1 MTQIAPLN
9 LETADAATAATLNA
23 VKAKLGM
30 VPNMFATLAHA
41 PAALNGYLGL
51 SETLGTGRLT
61 AAQREIVALAAGQ
74 ANRCQYCLSAHT
86 LIGKGAGLSAEA
98 IASARTGKGTNA
110 LDDAIAGFAR
120 ALVEQR
126 GLLPAGEI
134 AGYRRAGLDDGLIL
148 EVIANVALNTLTNYT
163 NHVAET
169 AVDFPVVAV

>member
-1 MTQIAPLN
+1 MNLILWVPYRTKQTAIMPHVLVARQSLTKEIAMAQIAPLN

-98 IASARTGKGTNA
+98 IASGPHRPGRPTRLTMPSPALPVRWLSSAACSLPARSP
-110 LDDAIAGFAR
+110 AIAGP
-120 ALVEQR
+120 
-126 GLLPAGEI
+126 GS
-134 AGYRRAGLDDGLIL
+134 
-148 EVIANVALNTLTNYT
+148 T
-163 NHVAET
+163 T
-169 AVDFPVVAV
+169 A